1 MKARAATSWA
11 FISDN
16 PFSRKIV
23 DDTAGKVCL
32 AAYMGKNLPQ
42 CPFDFAPKLCALC
55 SHSPCLSLSVRGRAL
70 TALLE
75 SPD

>member
-23 DDTAGKVCL
+23 DNTAGKVCL

-55 SHSPCLSLSVRGRAL
+55 SHFPGLSLSVRGGAL
-70 TALLE
+70 AVLLE